1 MLLKIEP
8 GGRRRKM
15 NDGAGWTPEEEAF
28 FDRFLRI
35 CEARGIGPWRLA
47 QLLETSPGTVHP
59 WFARRA
65 MPGGKYM
72 IRLPKILGVDGHWLL
87 TGKGRP

>member
-1 MLLKIEP
+1 MLLIQS
-8 GGRRRKM
+8 GGRRREPV
-15 NDGAGWTPEEEAF
+15 DAPAWTPEEEAF
-28 FDRFLRI
+28 FDRFLW
-35 CEARGIGPWRLA
+35 ATAKAGIGPWRLA